1 MAANRTNARRASAAD
16 PFSSWTQDLEFSAKT
31 KEKPD
36 ERKHRLQMERWKT
49 MLDLTRHSIL
59 YIAALVLACIVG
71 AVCVNI
77 VLNAAATPDDR
88 KWATAILTS
97 ITTALVGF
105 LVGQGLTGA
114 K

>member
-1 MAANRTNARRASAAD
+1 MAANRVSARQAAAAD
-16 PFSSWTQDLEFSAKT
+16 PLSTWSKDLDVTAKP
-31 KEKPD
+31 KETPAD
-36 ERKHRLQMERWKT
+36 AKHRRQLERWKT
-49 MLDLTRHSIL
+49 MLELTRHSIL

-77 VLNAAATPDDR
+77 VLNAAATADDR

-105 LVGQGLTGA
+105 LVGQGLPSA